1 MPIFYYHR
9 ERERERERGKY
20 IMIKITAKINMLLNI
35 EERIGAYRLKEHIE

>member
-1 MPIFYYHR
+1 MSIFYYHR
-9 ERERERERGKY
+9 ERKRKKY

>member
-1 MPIFYYHR
+1 MPIFYYH
-9 ERERERERGKY
+9 RERERERGKY